1 MAVGGPQLLKQPIL
15 AGNIYRPLTT
25 RWRDSLTFSK
35 IQLKILYCKQSLKV
49 SIFIMQTNYTIRSK
63 IM

>member
-35 IQLKILYCKQSLKV
+35 IQLKI
-49 SIFIMQTNYTIRSK
+49 
-63 IM
+63 